1 MSDTQ
6 VMEIGVQALWLA
18 TKLGAPVLIVALTI
32 GLIVGLL
39 QAVTQVQ
46 EVTLTFVPKFVGVVM
61 VFVVAG
67 NWMLAEIVS
76 FTRSLFEMVPALLG

>member
-18 TKLGAPVLIVALTI
+18 VKLGAPVLIVALAI

-46 EVTLTFVPKFVGVVM
+46 EVTLTFVPKFIGVVV

-67 NWMLAEIVS
+67 NWMLSEIVS
-76 FTRSLFEMVPALLG
+76 FTRALFDMVPALLG

>member
-18 TKLGAPVLIVALTI
+18 VKLGAPVLIVALAI

-46 EVTLTFVPKFVGVVM
+46 EVPLTFVPKFIGIVV

-67 NWMLAEIVS
+67 NWMLSEIVS
-76 FTRSLFEMVPALLG
+76 FTRALFDMVPALLG